1 MGRKAAILLIMGILL
16 IANPMTYSILFRF
29 TDICE
34 ELRDKAD
41 RRDALSKIGNEMNLD
56 ISGGTMITN
65 KYSHGGFHGEG
76 VSLTIIQFDDENLKE
91 LIENNDNWNAFPLDE
106 TAQGLLYGYKLYD
119 GMYGP
124 FLTDE
129 DGNSLVPP
137 IKNGYYWLKDRQ
149 VRNEEAPGADL
160 IHRSSLNLDVA
171 VYDLDSGILYYCKF
185 DT

>member
-34 ELRDKAD
+34 ELKDKAD
-41 RRDALSKIGNEMNLD
+41 RRDALSKIGNELNLD

-65 KYSHGGFHGEG
+65 KDSHGGFHGEG

-91 LIENNDNWNAFPLDE
+91 LIENNDNWNAFPLNE
-106 TAQGLLYGYKLYD
+106 TAQGLLYGYKRYD

-129 DGNSLVPP
+129 DGNPLVPP